1 MGVRV
6 AVEVGS
12 AVGVGVGAAVAVVVG
27 DAATVGVTVAVA
39 VGGGSAGAAGEGS
52 AVAIAVEPGGA
63 PSPSSHAR
71 GATERRIINATVAS
85 RARTSRPPERRHIHD
100 ELTPAGW
107 RMFPL
112 RSARVRA
119 LCGYISSR
127 FSPER

>member
-1 MGVRV
+1 MGVGV
-6 AVEVGS
+6 VVGLGE
-12 AVGVGVGAAVAVVVG
+12 AVGLGVGAAVAVVVG
-27 DAATVGVTVAVA
+27 DATVAASVAVA
-39 VGGGSAGAAGEGS
+39 VGGGPAGAAGEGS
-52 AVAIAVEPGGA
+52 AVAVADEAGGA

-85 RARTSRPPERRHIHD
+85 RVRTSRPPERRHTHD
-100 ELTPAGW
+100 ELTSAGW

-112 RSARVRA
+112 RSARAGA

>member
-1 MGVRV
+1 MGVGV
-6 AVEVGS
+6 VVGLGE
-12 AVGVGVGAAVAVVVG
+12 AAGVGVGAAVAVVVG

-52 AVAIAVEPGGA
+52 AVAVADEAGGA

-71 GATERRIINATVAS
+71 AATERRIINATVAS
-85 RARTSRPPERRHIHD
+85 RARTSQPPERRHIHD
-100 ELTPAGW
+100 ELTCAGW

-119 LCGYISSR
+119 LRGYISSR